1 MAEED
6 ELGSK
11 ILSLC
16 VLVVCL
22 VVVVII
28 GGCTREK
35 APPTPAPTSTA
46 RTAPP
51 EHVPESSPTPSST
64 STPDVPELTYYTV
77 QAGDTVWDIA
87 DHFGISVQELVDANQ
102 LVEPDRLQPGQQ
114 LIIPVSGDEG
124 GDERGSPQPSPDE
137 SGDVEEQRTHT
148 VVAGD
153 TLSSIATLYGT
164 TAEEIATL
172 NGLDPD
178 DILAIGQRLVI
189 P

>member
-1 MAEED
+1 MTEED
-6 ELGSK
+6 ELSSK
-11 ILSLC
+11 ALLLR
-16 VLVVCL
+16 VLVVCAF
-22 VVVVII
+22 VVLMI

-35 APPTPAPTSTA
+35 ALPTPAPTSTA
-46 RTAPP
+46 RTAPA
-51 EHVPESSPTPSST
+51 EHVPESSPTPSPT

-87 DHFGISVQELVDANQ
+87 DYFGISVQELVDANQ

-114 LIIPVSGDEG
+114 LIIPVSDDEG
-124 GDERGSPQPSPDE
+124 GDERGSPQPPPDE
-137 SGDVEEQRTHT
+137 SGDVEEQRSHT

-153 TLSSIATLYGT
+153 TLSSIGILYGT

-172 NGLDPD
+172 NGLDPE

>member
-1 MAEED
+1 MTEED

-11 ILSLC
+11 ALSLG
-16 VLVVCL
+16 VLMVCL
-22 VVVVII
+22 LAAVII

-35 APPTPAPTSTA
+35 ALPTPVPTSTA
-46 RTAPP
+46 TTTPA
-51 EHVPESSPTPSST
+51 EHVPESSPTPSPT

-87 DHFGISVQELVDANQ
+87 DRFGISAQELVDANQ

-114 LIIPVSGDEG
+114 LVIPVSDHEG
-124 GDERGSPQPSPDE
+124 GDERGSPQPLPDE
-137 SGDVEEQRTHT
+137 SGDVEEQRLHI

-153 TLSSIATLYGT
+153 TLWSIAILYGT
-164 TAEEIATL
+164 TAEEIAGL
-172 NGLDPD
+172 NGLDAE